1 MKTFKAF
8 VKSLPKEER
17 ESIARGTAE
26 KVTAIRLQMAR
37 EAAGLTQ
44 QAVATRLGVTQANLS
59 RLEHRAD
66 VKLGTLIQ
74 YAEALG
80 GHLKIHISI
89 KGKDLSLVG

>member
-1 MKTFKAF
+1 MKSFKTF
-8 VKSLPKEER
+8 VKSLPKQER
-17 ESIARGTAE
+17 DAIARGTTE
-26 KVTAIRLQMAR
+26 KVAAIRLQMAR

-66 VKLGTLIQ
+66 VKIGTLVQ

-80 GHLKIHISI
+80 GHLKIQISLN
-89 KGKDLSLVG
+89 GKDLSLVG